1 MTARGSRQ
9 TAHLSPALTKGVFND
24 MGRAKSMVLIAV
36 MTVPIVVIAFLGG
49 GALAASGSSGVDA
62 IQVDLNFET
71 PGVLTDVLVGPGER
85 VTKGQVLARI
95 DDGDA
100 QANLATAQAGLAR
113 ARATLRQLSEGMS
126 PQERA
131 QAQVEQEQAAA
142 TTDAAAVAR
151 SDAQAQASQTSTG
164 LETDVGHAQSQ
175 LQALI
180 ATAAQDEVAYQ
191 AAIDQARAQL
201 TADQTKLQTRR
212 AELVTAQAEVAA
224 AQSRVDAATARLA
237 QDEAAYNQAGCPS
250 RSSDSDCQ
258 AMAAAIQSDRQQ
270 LIDAQSEL
278 ADAKAAVQQAQSGV
292 DDAVD
297 QVRLD
302 GEAVT
307 NAVNAQAAGRLADQQ
322 AIDRGREAV
331 EDAQNAKALGNL
343 QATQQT
349 HQSAAGLRAAVLSER
364 AAAAANAVEDQPPRP
379 SALAIA
385 QSDVEAAQAA
395 VDLARL
401 ALADTVLR
409 APSDG
414 VVVAV
419 NNAVGEVAGSTG
431 SESSGDEGSSGVFL
445 TLAVVPAGSGEGT
458 P

>member
-1 MTARGSRQ
+1 MWR
-9 TAHLSPALTKGVFND
+9 V
-24 MGRAKSMVLIAV
+24 KSTVLIAV
-36 MTVPIVVIAFLGG
+36 MTLPIAVIAFLGG

-62 IQVDLNFET
+62 IEVDLNFET
-71 PGVLTDVLVGPGER
+71 QGVLTDVLVRPGER
-85 VTKGQVLARI
+85 VTEGQVLARI

-100 QANLATAQAGLAR
+100 RANLATAQAGLAR

-126 PQERA
+126 PAETA
-131 QAQVEQEQAAA
+131 QARVEQEQAAA
-142 TTDAAAVAR
+142 STSAAAVAR
-151 SDAQAQASQTSTG
+151 SDAQALASQTSTG
-164 LETDVGHAQSQ
+164 LGTDVGHAQSQ

-180 ATAAQDEVAYQ
+180 ATAAQNEVAYQ

-201 TADQTKLQTRR
+201 AADQTKLADRR
-212 AELVTAQAEVAA
+212 AELVAAQAEVAA
-224 AQSRVDAATARLA
+224 AQSRVDVAAARLA

-250 RSSDSDCQ
+250 RPSDPDCQ
-258 AMAAAIQSDRQQ
+258 AMAAAIQADRQE
-270 LIDAQSEL
+270 LNDAQAEL

-307 NAVNAQAAGRLADQQ
+307 NAVNAQATGRLADQQ
-322 AIDRGREAV
+322 AIDRGREAI
-331 EDAQNAKALGNL
+331 EDAENAKALGRL
-343 QATQQT
+343 QGAQQT
-349 HQSAAGLRAAVLSER
+349 DASAAALRAAVLSER
-364 AAAAANAVEDQPPRP
+364 AAAAANAVEDQPPTP

-385 QSDVEAAQAA
+385 RSDVQAAQAA

-401 ALADTVLR
+401 GLADTVLR

-431 SESSGDEGSSGVFL
+431 SESSGDEGGSGVFI
-445 TLAVVPAGSGEGT
+445 TLAVVPEASGEEA

>member
-131 QAQVEQEQAAA
+131 QAQVEEEQAAA

-212 AELVTAQAEVAA
+212 AE
-224 AQSRVDAATARLA
+224 
-237 QDEAAYNQAGCPS
+237 P
-250 RSSDSDCQ
+250 
-258 AMAAAIQSDRQQ
+258 
-270 LIDAQSEL
+270 
-278 ADAKAAVQQAQSGV
+278 
-292 DDAVD
+292 
-297 QVRLD
+297 
-302 GEAVT
+302 
-307 NAVNAQAAGRLADQQ
+307 
-322 AIDRGREAV
+322 
-331 EDAQNAKALGNL
+331 
-343 QATQQT
+343 
-349 HQSAAGLRAAVLSER
+349 
-364 AAAAANAVEDQPPRP
+364 
-379 SALAIA
+379 
-385 QSDVEAAQAA
+385 
-395 VDLARL
+395 
-401 ALADTVLR
+401 
-409 APSDG
+409 
-414 VVVAV
+414 
-419 NNAVGEVAGSTG
+419 
-431 SESSGDEGSSGVFL
+431 
-445 TLAVVPAGSGEGT
+445 VPV
-458 P
+458 

>member
-1 MTARGSRQ
+1 MRRDRST
-9 TAHLSPALTKGVFND
+9 
-24 MGRAKSMVLIAV
+24 VLIAAMV
-36 MTVPIVVIAFLGG
+36 AIVVVAFLGG

-62 IQVDLNFET
+62 IEVDLNFET
-71 PGVLTDVLVGPGER
+71 PGVLTDVLVSPGQH
-85 VTKGQVLARI
+85 VTEGQVLARI

-100 QANLATAQAGLAR
+100 RANLATAQAGLAR
-113 ARATLRQLSEGMS
+113 AKATARQLSEGMS
-126 PQERA
+126 PAERA
-131 QAQVEQEQAAA
+131 QAGVEQEQAGAA
-142 TTDAAAVAR
+142 TDAAAVAR
-151 SDAQAQASQTSTG
+151 SDAQALASQTSTG
-164 LETDVGHAQSQ
+164 LATDVGHSLSQ

-180 ATAAQDEVAYQ
+180 ATAAQNEVGYQ

-201 TADQTKLQTRR
+201 AADQTKLQARR
-212 AELVTAQAEVAA
+212 AELVAEQAEVAA

-237 QDEAAYNQAGCPS
+237 QDEAAYINAGCPS
-250 RSSDSDCQ
+250 RPSDPDCQ
-258 AMAAAIQSDRQQ
+258 TMAAAIQADRQE
-270 LIDAQSEL
+270 LNDAQAEL
-278 ADAKAAVQQAQSGV
+278 AVAKPAVQQAQSGV

-322 AIDRGREAV
+322 AIDRGREAI
-331 EDAQNAKALGNL
+331 EDAENAKALGQL
-343 QATQQT
+343 QGAQQT
-349 HQSAAGLRAAVLSER
+349 HASEAALRTALLSER
-364 AAAAANAVEDQPPRP
+364 AAAAANAVEDQPPTP

-385 QSDVEAAQAA
+385 RSDVQAAQAG
-395 VDLARL
+395 VDLARI
-401 ALADTVLR
+401 ALANTVLR

-431 SESSGDEGSSGVFL
+431 SESSGDEAASGVFI
-445 TLAVVPAGSGEGT
+445 TLAVVPEESGEGA